1 MLTRLTI
8 SNYALIDELT
18 VEFGQG
24 FNIMT
29 GETGAGKSI
38 ILGALSLILGA
49 RADISGIRNSE
60 KKCVVEGAFRVEG
73 YGLEPFFKGNDLDYD
88 HITILRREIS
98 PSGKSRAFINDTPV
112 NLQLLRELTLRLID
126 IHSQYQNLELGSQQF
141 QLLIV
146 DVVAQNHE
154 LLREYHH
161 LFDEFGADT
170 ARFKTLR
177 DKAGKARAE
186 LDYFQFQFNQ
196 LDDAHLQAGEQSE
209 LEEEREKLTHSEE
222 IKSALLHVNFLL
234 DGDHFPVIQQLKE
247 ALNRLDKIKHFLK
260 DAVGLSDRL
269 QTVLIELQD
278 FARETDIKA
287 EKVEYDPRR
296 LGQITERLDLIYTLQ
311 QKHQL
316 STVGELI
323 DLKDNFARKINDIAD
338 YEQATEQLEKKLR
351 ECEIQLKEAAQKIT
365 NIRLSVFPVIEK
377 KVTGVLRQ
385 VGIPNAVFQ
394 IVHSTGE
401 TFTSTG
407 VDNIRFLFSAN
418 KNVGPEE
425 ISRIASGGEISRVM
439 LAIKTLLSDS
449 RMLPTI
455 VFDEIDAGISGEIAL
470 KIGAILRR
478 LAEGMQV
485 INITHLP
492 QIAGMG
498 DHHFLVYKTEGLSG
512 TYTTIRKL
520 SETERIEELAQM
532 LGGIHPSEATQKT
545 AREMLQRR

>member
-1 MLTRLTI
+1 
-8 SNYALIDELT
+8 
-18 VEFGQG
+18 
-24 FNIMT
+24 MT
-29 GETGAGKSI
+29 LKT
-38 ILGALSLILGA
+38 
-49 RADISGIRNSE
+49 
-60 KKCVVEGAFRVEG
+60 
-73 YGLEPFFKGNDLDYD
+73 
-88 HITILRREIS
+88 
-98 PSGKSRAFINDTPV
+98 
-112 NLQLLRELTLRLID
+112 TL
-126 IHSQYQNLELGSQQF
+126 
-141 QLLIV
+141 
-146 DVVAQNHE
+146 
-154 LLREYHH
+154 
-161 LFDEFGADT
+161 
-170 ARFKTLR
+170 
-177 DKAGKARAE
+177 
-186 LDYFQFQFNQ
+186 
-196 LDDAHLQAGEQSE
+196 
-209 LEEEREKLTHSEE
+209 
-222 IKSALLHVNFLL
+222 
-234 DGDHFPVIQQLKE
+234 
-247 ALNRLDKIKHFLK
+247 
-260 DAVGLSDRL
+260 
-269 QTVLIELQD
+269 
-278 FARETDIKA
+278 
-287 EKVEYDPRR
+287 
-296 LGQITERLDLIYTLQ
+296 
-311 QKHQL
+311 
-316 STVGELI
+316 
-323 DLKDNFARKINDIAD
+323 ARKINDIAD

-365 NIRLSVFPVIEK
+365 NSRLSVFPVIEK